1 MRQLFNFFF
10 SILRILSFDNDRTV
24 AIFVW
29 NVQRCQYYNR
39 ENSQSAGA
47 RAVARAMK
55 ARAKVRAKGKK
66 NPTRLN
72 PSRHFFNG
80 AGDGSNRRVRGPTRD
95 VAPSIGQIKNLTARK
110 CQKDLEG

>member
-1 MRQLFNFFF
+1 MAM
-10 SILRILSFDNDRTV
+10 S
-24 AIFVW
+24 
-29 NVQRCQYYNR
+29 
-39 ENSQSAGA
+39 

-55 ARAKVRAKGKK
+55 ARAKVRAKGK
-66 NPTRLN
+66 NNATRLN

-80 AGDGSNRRVRGPTRD
+80 AGDGSNRRVHGPTRD